1 MVPDSVGEGDDTG
14 CVLYQIF
21 EMEIEGS
28 IGIELL
34 PSVGYKYERIIW
46 MSLTVDSDL
55 FFADDVSLLSA
66 LFYGKIKEFVTESHG
81 VGEVTYFLPHYQ
93 NLEILCSADIGD
105 EAWAFLH
112 DFFVKLTH
120 FF

>member
-1 MVPDSVGEGDDTG
+1 
-14 CVLYQIF
+14 
-21 EMEIEGS
+21 
-28 IGIELL
+28 
-34 PSVGYKYERIIW
+34 

-105 EAWAFLH
+105 EA
-112 DFFVKLTH
+112 
-120 FF
+120 